1 MNLDYG
7 DIEESKEMSVNY
19 DELDKEEDVDLEM
32 QN

>member
-32 QN
+32 QK